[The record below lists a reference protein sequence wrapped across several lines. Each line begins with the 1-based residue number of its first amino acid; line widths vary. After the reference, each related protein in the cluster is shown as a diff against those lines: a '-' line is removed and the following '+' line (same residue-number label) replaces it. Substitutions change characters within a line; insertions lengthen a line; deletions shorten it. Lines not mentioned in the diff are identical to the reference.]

1 MRYYSFYSFFFL
13 GTLLCPS
20 AAQQSIIIKVNQP
33 QQQIDGFGFSQAF
46 GRAREFER
54 TAEDLRRSALDYL
67 FDTEKGAGFSIIR
80 NRIGSGG
87 SWDSIL
93 PNSLGSPD
101 DAPDYQWDGD
111 DRGQVWF
118 TKQAVSYGVKTIIAN
133 AWSAPGFMKTS
144 GNEAEPGFLCG
155 TTGHPCASGD
165 WREAY
170 ADFLVQ
176 YVKYY
181 ADEGLEITHLAPLN
195 EPDWQVSY
203 SQMQISDNAQEA
215 ISMIPIISKAIQDAD
230 LKDLHLVCCDATGWG
245 SQYNYTNALVTAGST
260 RYLGAMT
267 AHTYRGDPD
276 KPLDQTSL
284 VKWNTEAGPSGKFV
298 ATWHSSGAEN
308 EGFVWALKIAR
319 ALTHSQL
326 SAFMFW
332 QGFQN
337 GNTASAMHLL
347 DTLDG
352 ETVTLSGI
360 YWAFA
365 MYSRYVRPG
374 ARRVATSGTV
384 GNVITAAFQN
394 SDASVI
400 VVFTNEADI
409 SQAIKASF
417 EGFAPASAS
426 AWVTDNTHLF
436 DATIVNLSGESITV
450 SLPAKSVVTIKLG
463 R

>member
-1 MRYYSFYSFFFL
+1 MKYYSFYSFFFL
-13 GTLLCPS
+13 STLLCPS
-20 AAQQSIIIKVNQP
+20 AAQQSITIQVNQP

-93 PNSLGSPD
+93 PNSPGSPD

-118 TKQAVSYGVKTIIAN
+118 TKQAVSYGVKTI
-133 AWSAPGFMKTS
+133 S
-144 GNEAEPGFLCG
+144 
-155 TTGHPCASGD
+155 HPCASGD

-230 LKDLHLVCCDATGWG
+230 FNNLHLVCCDATGWG
-245 SQYNYTNALVTAGST
+245 SQYNYTNAFVTAGST
-260 RYLGAMT
+260 RYLGAIT

-276 KPLDQTSL
+276 KPFDQTSL

-298 ATWHSSGAEN
+298 TTWHSSGAEN

-374 ARRVATSGTV
+374 ARRVATSGAV
-384 GNVITAAFQN
+384 VNVITAAFRN

-400 VVFTNEADI
+400 IVFTNEAET
-409 SQAIKASF
+409 SQPIKASF

-436 DATIVNLSGESITV
+436 DATTVNLSGGSITV

>member
-1 MRYYSFYSFFFL
+1 MKYYSFYSCFFL
-13 GTLLCPS
+13 GTLLWPS
-20 AAQQSIIIKVNQP
+20 AAQQSITIQVNQP

-46 GRAREFER
+46 GRAREFDR

-93 PNSLGSPD
+93 PNNPGSPD

-118 TKQAVSYGVKTIIAN
+118 MKQAVSYGVKTI
-133 AWSAPGFMKTS
+133 SH
-144 GNEAEPGFLCG
+144 L
-155 TTGHPCASGD
+155 CASGD

-215 ISMIPIISKAIQDAD
+215 ISMMPIISKAIQDAD
-230 LKDLHLVCCDATGWG
+230 LNNLHLVCCDATGWG

-260 RYLGAMT
+260 RYLGAIT

-332 QGFQN
+332 QGFQS

-352 ETVTLSGI
+352 ETVTPSGI

-374 ARRVATSGTV
+374 ARRVATSATV
-384 GNVITAAFQN
+384 GNVITAAFRN

-400 VVFTNEADI
+400 VVFTNEADT
-409 SQAIKASF
+409 SQAIKAFF

-436 DATIVNLSGESITV
+436 DATTVNLSGESITV